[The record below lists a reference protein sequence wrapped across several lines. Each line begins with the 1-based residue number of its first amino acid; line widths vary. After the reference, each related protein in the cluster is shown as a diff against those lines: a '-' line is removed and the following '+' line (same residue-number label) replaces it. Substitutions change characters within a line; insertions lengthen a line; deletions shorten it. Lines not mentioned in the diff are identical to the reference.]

1 MENHLTPAER
11 MYKKHL
17 ENVANYQRRHPEK
30 MRAKYRSKMEAIK
43 ADPEKYEEYKRQ
55 RREYDRKFRE
65 KKKKEKEEDSN
76 SGGEEPSE
84 ELVAQIREDNAE
96 NFQEN
101 IVIIPEVLGV
111 SVNTPK
117 VIGKTRKVSC

>member
-1 MENHLTPAER
+1 METPQLTPAER

-17 ENVANYQRRHPEK
+17 ENVSNYQRRNPEK

-55 RREYDRKFRE
+55 RREYDKTFRQ
-65 KKKKEKEEDSN
+65 KKKQAKKDSD

-101 IVIIPEVLGV
+101 KEVLGV

>member
-1 MENHLTPAER
+1 METPQLTPAER

-17 ENVANYQRRHPEK
+17 ENVSNYQRRNPEK

-55 RREYDRKFRE
+55 RREYDKTFRE
-65 KKKKEKEEDSN
+65 KKKQAKLDSD

-101 IVIIPEVLGV
+101 EEVLGI

>member
-1 MENHLTPAER
+1 METPQLTPAER
-11 MYKKHL
+11 MFKKHL
-17 ENVANYQRRHPEK
+17 ENVSNYQRRNPEK

-55 RREYDRKFRE
+55 RREYDKTFRE
-65 KKKKEKEEDSN
+65 KKKQAKAENSD

-101 IVIIPEVLGV
+101 EEVLGI

-117 VIGKTRKVSC
+117 VIGKARKVSR

>member
-1 MENHLTPAER
+1 METPQLTPAER

-17 ENVANYQRRHPEK
+17 ENVSNYQRRNPEK

-55 RREYDRKFRE
+55 RREYDKTFRE
-65 KKKKEKEEDSN
+65 KKKQAKAENSD

-101 IVIIPEVLGV
+101 EEVLGI
-111 SVNTPK
+111 SINTPK